1 MHARTHGAGRAGLNA
16 GRRFMIGEF
25 EIIAK
30 YFAPLAAGAPG
41 AEGLRNDGAYF
52 TPGAGLGTVVTADA
66 MVAGIHFL
74 PDDPPET
81 LGRKLLRVN
90 LSDLAAMGARPL
102 GYLLVVALPEG
113 IGEAWISAFAAGLA
127 LDQAEFG
134 VDLLGGDTVSTP
146 GPLTLSLTA
155 FGEAAP
161 GRILSRSGA
170 RAGDEV
176 FVSGTI
182 GDGMLGLKAL
192 RGDLMDLSQPDR
204 AALAKRYRLPVP
216 RVALG
221 QALNESGMATAAL
234 DVSDGLVADMGHIC
248 EASGLA
254 ASLHAPAVPHSA
266 AGARALDADASLG
279 PRILT
284 GGDDYELLFTV
295 APDQATAVES
305 LAQELG
311 LRLTRIGRMSAGQGV
326 RVLDGEGEEIPLS
339 SKGWAHF

>member
-1 MHARTHGAGRAGLNA
+1 
-16 GRRFMIGEF
+16 MIGEF
-25 EIIAK
+25 EVIAK

-41 AEGLRNDGAYF
+41 AGGLTNDGACF
-52 TPGAGLGTVVTADA
+52 TTGAGLGTVVTADA
-66 MVAGIHFL
+66 MVAGVHFL

-90 LSDLAAMGARPL
+90 LSDLAAMGARPR
-102 GYLLVVALPEG
+102 GYLLVVAFPAG
-113 IGEAWISAFAAGLA
+113 VAEAWISAFAQGLA
-127 LDQAEFG
+127 RDQAEFG

-146 GPLTLSLTA
+146 GPMTLSLTA

-161 GRILSRSGA
+161 DRLLSRSGA
-170 RAGDEV
+170 ADGDEV

-192 RGDLMDLSQPDR
+192 RGELVHSSEADR
-204 AALAKRYRLPVP
+204 DALANRYRLPSP
-216 RVALG
+216 RLALG
-221 QALNESGMATAAL
+221 LALGERGLATAAL
-234 DVSDGLVADMGHIC
+234 DVSDGLAADMGHIC

-254 ASLHAPAVPHSA
+254 ASLDAPTVPLSA
-266 AGARALDADASLG
+266 AGARALDAHGGLG

-295 APDQATAVES
+295 TPERIAEVES
-305 LAQELG
+305 LARELD
-311 LRLTRIGRMSAGQGV
+311 LPLTRIGRMSAGRGV
-326 RVLDGEGEEIPLS
+326 RALDGEGKEIPLP